1 VNTFD
6 VAATASPGRAAPLG
20 AARRD
25 PLRLLPLPGYAA
37 LGFTSLIVL
46 SVSFVNGSLIPA
58 KSFFVQH
65 AIILHVFAF
74 SRFLALYINEW
85 KPMKLTL
92 GEFSRRSGISKPYIS
107 KLIKNGRISAERL
120 ENGQYR
126 IDPVE
131 LDRLGTIRSH
141 GNREVNVLHEHL
153 ETPQETVTE
162 TVLQREVA
170 LLREMLQ
177 DKDRQL
183 VEMRQ
188 EKEDWKRQAQTLL
201 LTAGEKKEE
210 LKKKWWRF
218 GR

>member
-1 VNTFD
+1 V
-6 VAATASPGRAAPLG
+6 P
-20 AARRD
+20 
-25 PLRLLPLPGYAA
+25 
-37 LGFTSLIVL
+37 
-46 SVSFVNGSLIPA
+46 FVNGSQMPVTP
-58 KSFFVQH
+58 FFMHH
-65 AIILHVFAF
+65 AIMLYVFTV
-74 SRFLALYINEW
+74 SRLLTPYINEW

-92 GEFSRRSGISKPYIS
+92 GEFSRQSGISKPYIS
-107 KLIKNGRISAERL
+107 KLIKSGRISAERL

-126 IDPVE
+126 IDPAE
-131 LDRLGTIRSH
+131 LDRLGAIRSH
-141 GNREVNVLHEHL
+141 GNREVNVLHEHS
-153 ETPQETVTE
+153 EASQETVME
-162 TVLQREVA
+162 RAFQREVV

-183 VEMRQ
+183 DEMRQ

>member
-1 VNTFD
+1 MTRY
-6 VAATASPGRAAPLG
+6 ACCHCPGTRP
-20 AARRD
+20 D
-25 PLRLLPLPGYAA
+25 PP
-37 LGFTSLIVL
+37 FQSSIVL
-46 SVSFVNGSLIPA
+46 SVPFVNGSQMPIKP
-58 KSFFVQH
+58 FFVHH
-65 AIILHVFAF
+65 AIMLYMFAV
-74 SRFLALYINEW
+74 SRLLTLYINEW

-92 GEFSRRSGISKPYIS
+92 GEFSRQSGISKPYIS
-107 KLIKNGRISAERL
+107 KLIRSGRISAERL

-126 IDPVE
+126 IDPAE
-131 LDRLGTIRSH
+131 LDRLGAIRSH
-141 GNREVNVLHEHL
+141 GNREVNVLHEHS
-153 ETPQETVTE
+153 EASQETVTE
-162 TVLQREVA
+162 MVLQREVA

-183 VEMRQ
+183 DEMRQ